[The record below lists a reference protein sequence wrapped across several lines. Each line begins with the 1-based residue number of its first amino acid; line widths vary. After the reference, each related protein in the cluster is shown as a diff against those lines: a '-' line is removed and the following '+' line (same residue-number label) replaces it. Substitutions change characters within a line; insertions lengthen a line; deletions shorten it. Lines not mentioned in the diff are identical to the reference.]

1 MKQVIKNCRLKTVQK
16 FKEEINFNDEQHTA
30 YQKKL
35 KEIQMGDLE
44 PALTMAKKLQ
54 HGVDEETSYLLIKKD

>member
-1 MKQVIKNCRLKTVQK
+1 MTQAIKNLRLKTVQK
-16 FKEEINFNDEQHTA
+16 FKEEINFTDAKHTA

-44 PALTMAKKLQ
+44 PALTIAKK
-54 HGVDEETSYLLIKKD
+54 